1 MLFNKATL
9 ERIAAGEVSLAFRRW
24 DHPTVKAGGTLRTPV
39 GVLAIDD
46 VSPVAI
52 GEIGTEDARR
62 AGFPTLS
69 ALLEALRSRQ
79 TGRFYRIAFHLLGPD
94 PRLALRQ
101 QDHLDSSELAAV
113 GAQLDRLDRKGKQG
127 AWTRKVL
134 ALIGANE
141 GRAAADL
148 AAELGWEKLMLK
160 RRIRD
165 LKALGLTESLQ
176 RGYRLSGRGRA
187 VLGES

>member
-24 DHPTVKAGGTLRTPV
+24 DRPTVKAGGTLHTPV

-52 GEIGTEDARR
+52 GEIGAEDARR
-62 AGFPTLS
+62 SGFPTRS

-94 PRLALRQ
+94 PRLNLRQ
-101 QDHLDSSELAAV
+101 QDRLDERERAAV
-113 GAQLDRLDRKGKQG
+113 GARLDRLDRTGKHG
-127 AWTRKVL
+127 AWTRTVL

-141 GRAAADL
+141 ERAAADL
-148 AAELGWEKLMLK
+148 AAELGWEKAVLK

-176 RGYRLSGRGRA
+176 RGYRLSARGRA
-187 VLGES
+187 VLGER